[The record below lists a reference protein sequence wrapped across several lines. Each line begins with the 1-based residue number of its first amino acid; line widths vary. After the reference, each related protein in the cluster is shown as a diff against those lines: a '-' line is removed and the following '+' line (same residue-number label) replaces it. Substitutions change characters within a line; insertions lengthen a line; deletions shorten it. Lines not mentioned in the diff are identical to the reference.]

1 MNAMTEITLYN
12 GVDLDRAQ
20 AETAGLGIRNTFWG
34 YYVPST
40 ATSNSPVVRGV
51 VGAISVALATIGLLI
66 WSGSNLEVEAGLL
79 AMKVIVSGFFI
90 ICGIMTGQYA
100 QSTDRPEIQ
109 VDTARGE
116 LRYAVRNNRDR
127 VKVFAR
133 SAFLNVCDVVLIDEG
148 DAKSLQI
155 EFVDGRE
162 VWEIARGED
171 EELRPL
177 MYRLNRDFARGGL
190 DSLVSRPDPKAL

>member
-12 GVDLDRAQ
+12 DVDLDRAQ
-20 AETAGLGIRNTFWG
+20 AETAGPGIRNMFWG
-34 YYVPST
+34 YYVPAST
-40 ATSNSPVVRGV
+40 TSSGPVVRGA
-51 VGAISVALATIGLLI
+51 VGAVSVALATIGLLV
-66 WSGSNLEVEAGLL
+66 WSGSTVQLGAELV

-100 QSTDRPEIQ
+100 QSTDRPEIH

-116 LRYAVRNNRDR
+116 LRYAVRNNHDR

-171 EELRPL
+171 HELRPL

>member
-20 AETAGLGIRNTFWG
+20 AETAGPGIRNMFWG
-34 YYVPST
+34 YYVPANT
-40 ATSNSPVVRGV
+40 TGTSPIMRGV
-51 VGAISVALATIGLLI
+51 VGAISVALISIGLLV
-66 WSGSNLEVEAGLL
+66 WSGLMLGIGADLL
-79 AMKVIVSGFFI
+79 AMKAIVSGFFI
-90 ICGIMTGQYA
+90 ICGIMTGKYA
-100 QSTDRPEIQ
+100 QSTDRAEIQ
-109 VDTARGE
+109 IDTARGE

-127 VKVFAR
+127 VKVYAR
-133 SAFLNVCDVVLIDEG
+133 SSFLNVCDVVLIEED

-162 VWEIARGED
+162 VWEIARGTD
-171 EELRPL
+171 DQLRPM

-190 DSLVSRPDPKAL
+190 DSLVSRPDPRAL